1 MAGPISNLASSLLL
15 LTLGGDF
22 PGGLVVENLPARQEQ
37 WVPSLGLK
45 DPLEKEMATHTS
57 ILT

>member
-15 LTLGGDF
+15 LTLGGGF
-22 PGGLVVENLPARQEQ
+22 PGGLVVKNLPAKQEE

-45 DPLEKEMATHTS
+45 DPLDSREDKTG
-57 ILT
+57 